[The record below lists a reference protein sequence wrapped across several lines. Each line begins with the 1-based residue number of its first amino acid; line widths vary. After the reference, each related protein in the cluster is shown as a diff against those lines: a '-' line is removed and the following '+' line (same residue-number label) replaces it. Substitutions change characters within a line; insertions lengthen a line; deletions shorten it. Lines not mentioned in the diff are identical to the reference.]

1 MPEYLGRDFEISGAE
16 RRVRLRRRCAVCSVK
31 TDQTL
36 LCILATPLIA
46 LTQAWTHQ
54 SNLALFEHVCQKVR
68 SSMAM
73 LCARSY
79 AA

>member
-46 LTQAWTHQ
+46 LTQA
-54 SNLALFEHVCQKVR
+54 
-68 SSMAM
+68 
-73 LCARSY
+73 
-79 AA
+79 